1 LDEADAEQ
9 AACSGERVGPE
20 EGLEGGAPGGVAG
33 VGGRPC
39 VVGGDCGQEG
49 EGREEAGF
57 WGGKGGEED
66 YGGGAE
72 VEG

>member
-1 LDEADAEQ
+1 M
-9 AACSGERVGPE
+9 
-20 EGLEGGAPGGVAG
+20 
-33 VGGRPC
+33 
-39 VVGGDCGQEG
+39 VGGDCGQEG